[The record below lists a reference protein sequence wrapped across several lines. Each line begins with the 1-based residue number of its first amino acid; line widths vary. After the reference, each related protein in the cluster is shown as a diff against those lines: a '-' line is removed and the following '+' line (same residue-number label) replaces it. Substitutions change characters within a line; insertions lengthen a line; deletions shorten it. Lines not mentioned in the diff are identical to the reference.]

1 MTMVDA
7 IVPGSGDTYRI
18 ERSASI
24 ATGRTGSPTP
34 YKRAKWWVGAVPTR
48 KRHDQPGDTAAT
60 NGETTSTAV
69 KNGGRATHCWS

>member
-1 MTMVDA
+1 MKMMYA
-7 IVPGSGDTYRI
+7 ITAGQRRHLRV
-18 ERSASI
+18 ERFASI

-48 KRHDQPGDTAAT
+48 KHHDQPGDTAAT